1 MKVKEQVELF
11 IAEQGILPLNPS
23 KDAKKAAT
31 HKKFIWPTPTG
42 PPLVPASAHTNNKKL
57 TKQIFNHSFSNIV

>member
-31 HKKFIWPTPTG
+31 R
-42 PPLVPASAHTNNKKL
+42 ASKRTHQQQKTD
-57 TKQIFNHSFSNIV
+57 